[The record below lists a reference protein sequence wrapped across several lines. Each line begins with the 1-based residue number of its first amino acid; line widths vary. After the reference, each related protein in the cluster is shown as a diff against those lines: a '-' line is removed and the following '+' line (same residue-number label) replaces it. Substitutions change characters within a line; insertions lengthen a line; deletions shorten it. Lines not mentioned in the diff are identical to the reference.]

1 MLFEVQNCSCFRLI
15 RRWGR
20 NKNYFTFEAGSKCTS
35 GEGLLSFTT
44 NCADAIFK
52 RVQDYTK
59 YSNAQHR
66 TSSSNING
74 NQVHGQVKVDGP
86 QVASISS
93 QPTHV
98 IDMGSELQNP
108 TAGMSKN
115 SKLSSHKKQVDEV
128 RSSTHMSSSL
138 NCDSTSVNQNCTT
151 YSEPYFFVKEK
162 AARIAASP
170 FAAAGVVGEDD
181 NMRKAPPIRSR
192 MAEIAMELQAQGP
205 VKVGESSEYAT
216 LSLVE
221 GINKTTAVNAEHV
234 EGDYGIVVNKNEKKS
249 RKSYKS

>member
-1 MLFEVQNCSCFRLI
+1 M
-15 RRWGR
+15 
-20 NKNYFTFEAGSKCTS
+20 
-35 GEGLLSFTT
+35 
-44 NCADAIFK
+44 CADAIFK
-52 RVQDYTK
+52 RVQEYTK
-59 YSNAQHR
+59 HSNVQHR
-66 TSSSNING
+66 TSSLNING
-74 NQVHGQVKVDGP
+74 NQVHGQVKDDGS

-93 QPTHV
+93 QPSHM
-98 IDMGSELQNP
+98 IDMASESQNQ

-115 SKLSSHKKQVDEV
+115 SKLSSHKNHLDEL
-128 RSSTHMSSSL
+128 RSDTHMSSSL
-138 NCDSTSVNQNCTT
+138 YCDSTSANQNSTT

-181 NMRKAPPIRSR
+181 NTKKAPPARSR

-221 GINKTTAVNAEHV
+221 GINKTTVVSAEHV
-234 EGDYGIVVNKNEKKS
+234 EGDYGIVVSKNEKKNK
-249 RKSYKS
+249 KSFKS